1 MIDKMKIYRDTEIP
15 NKAVFVYLYLCDR
28 ACKDESSCFPL
39 IKTIGRDL
47 NISESTVKRAIREL
61 EKREYIDKENRF
73 RKNGGKTSNIYY
85 IL

>member
-1 MIDKMKIYRDTEIP
+1 MIDKMKIYRETEIP

-28 ACKDESSCFPL
+28 ACKDESSCFPT